1 MLQTLFPIGHTVPP
15 GKLMSL
21 LCLASGLCSNVS
33 VLFFFFFL
41 MLSTLQTSKGSHEGN
56 MQSNMTAGKSPLGA
70 PSTWLL
76 ISPTPWRAFHSAS
89 LFPNPLFPSLWKKPQ
104 GASPVHLPRHT
115 RGQREDGGAG
125 KEEEREGL
133 EVVFN
138 ESITIESAVFLHPS
152 CT

>member
-1 MLQTLFPIGHTVPP
+1 MSENLSNAQSLPALLCELGQVGCFRV
-15 GKLMSL
+15 SL
-21 LCLASGLCSNVS
+21 LV
-33 VLFFFFFL
+33 FFFS

-76 ISPTPWRAFHSAS
+76 TSPTPWRAFHSAS

-104 GASPVHLPRHT
+104 GASPVRLPRHT

-138 ESITIESAVFLHPS
+138 EGITIDSAVFLHTLLVPKME
-152 CT
+152 